1 MRPRRPALK
10 SSPRDVCRPNA
21 SPFNHLRTLCTQRRS
36 LIPFLFLQFRT
47 LFHSTEGG
55 ANFFPTEDNMNQQTI
70 TNPSFTSNS
79 SASNLSLVNPDV
91 QPVAP
96 ADSPVPKAA
105 TRKSKLPAKASVGG
119 LIPHAP
125 NGESAAAQ
133 ADGRCRHFTATG
145 RRCRLSILDP
155 ASGLCFRHAG
165 LQFQPSDEDLS
176 TAFGGLLTGLQS
188 ACGIHDFLSQLTV
201 LLVQNRIST
210 RRAAILAYLGQ
221 TLLRT
226 LPAIQDEL
234 EPEPQ
239 IIFDLPRPKRDDD
252 ISSKPDGCD
261 RYTSE
266 MDKSK

>member
-1 MRPRRPALK
+1 
-10 SSPRDVCRPNA
+10 
-21 SPFNHLRTLCTQRRS
+21 
-36 LIPFLFLQFRT
+36 
-47 LFHSTEGG
+47 
-55 ANFFPTEDNMNQQTI
+55 MNQQT
-70 TNPSFTSNS
+70 TANPSFTSNS
-79 SASNLSLVNPDV
+79 SASSLSPVTSDT

-96 ADSPVPKAA
+96 RPKSPTQSPAQSPATKSAA
-105 TRKSKLPAKASVGG
+105 WPTSTAAKRR
-119 LIPHAP
+119 
-125 NGESAAAQ
+125 SAAAQ
-133 ADGRCRHFTATG
+133 TDNRCRHFTAVG
-145 RRCRLSILDP
+145 RRCRLSVLD
-155 ASGLCFRHAG
+155 SSTGLCFRHAG

-201 LLVQNRIST
+201 LLVHNRIST

-226 LPAIQDEL
+226 LPAVQDEL

-252 ISSKPDGCD
+252 ISTERAKVNRMAELYGRAATPVTPDGND
-261 RYTSE
+261 GYTSE